1 MSSRD
6 EIGLKTRR
14 QAGDNREAM
23 LDVNACLQYLVE
35 SGGSDLHLKV
45 PSPPLVRLDGELV
58 PVPDTAPLTPQD
70 TEQAVQH
77 MLVDKDKLGE
87 FSEDRE
93 VDFAYA
99 IDSLGRFRVNAFHQR
114 GSVSIVARA
123 IPFSVRTIEE
133 LSLPPVIRELAEEE
147 RGIILVT
154 GTTGSGKSTTLA
166 SMIDHMNTTMSK

>member
-1 MSSRD
+1 MSNPTESR
-6 EIGLKTRR
+6 LKGPRS
-14 QAGDNREAM
+14 AGDNREAM
-23 LDVNACLQYLVE
+23 LDVNACLEYLVK

-58 PVPDTAPLTPQD
+58 PVPGSEPLTPQD
-70 TEQAVQH
+70 TQQAVSQ

-87 FSEDRE
+87 FAEDRE

-99 IDSLGRFRVNAFHQR
+99 IESLGRFRVNAFHQR

-123 IPFSVRTIEE
+123 IPFSVRTIDE

-166 SMIDHMNTTMSK
+166 SMIDHMNEST